1 MVAALQVVLVFYK
14 DCCPRNLW
22 RSFKVAVH
30 FAVQHSFFP
39 AVLQTDA
46 ADAKVVA
53 RQLESFSGDSMSVY
67 EDVCLVLQEQPSY
80 RVCYVNMNTNLVAH
94 PSASAAYGIGLLQ
107 FQTF

>member
-1 MVAALQVVLVFYK
+1 MLGASWLQVVLVFYK

-30 FAVQHSFFP
+30 FAV
-39 AVLQTDA
+39 TDA

-80 RVCYVNMNTNLVAH
+80 RVCR
-94 PSASAAYGIGLLQ
+94 SIGCAM
-107 FQTF
+107 